1 MVSNVDGGAGLM
13 GKVLIPHG
21 VVAEEAVYKEQIIEE
36 YRGNPFIEAL
46 PPIFSPEE
54 VIDKMIV
61 YPPYNEG
68 ERELDAHYRIH
79 LVQKLFQCFQPLPL
93 HLDLESR
100 ISRVIRQGYLA
111 RNPISRDYVISLN
124 DGYKA
129 IQNCDINTNQQ
140 FRSTACGFTTIGV
153 SGMGKSVS
161 VNRVLSMY
169 PQVIVHSRYKGQ
181 GFSFYQIVW
190 LKLDCPFDGSVKGLC
205 IDFFNKIDQL
215 MGTDY
220 YKKVGSYNR
229 SVDYMLTLI
238 AQVVRS
244 TGLGLLVI
252 DEIQHLCEARGFGD
266 EKMLNFFV
274 TLVNTA
280 GVPVVLIGNPK
291 AMSIL
296 QSEFRQARRGSG
308 QGDMIWDRLEPN
320 DDYELLLDA
329 LWQYQWTRKVSPL
342 TPNIKN
348 ILYEESQ
355 GVIDIVVKLMIMSQS
370 VAITTGIE
378 KVTESLIS
386 QVAKEHFKLVRP
398 MLLAL
403 KSGNMKEIAK
413 YSDISTLEIDY
424 SKVLDQGKRSAKMQA
439 KIRALKK
446 KKEER
451 DKEERGTKAEKA
463 IMKLLEL
470 GIKPKEAQK
479 AVEAVLETE
488 GQEID
493 DGQLIIKA
501 VQSLSS
507 MPSKRKTKEIPKSK
521 DDVRYIVEEGK
532 KEGKTAYEALK
543 EKGYI
548 QKGEDW
554 IFRVG

>member
-1 MVSNVDGGAGLM
+1 
-13 GKVLIPHG
+13 
-21 VVAEEAVYKEQIIEE
+21 
-36 YRGNPFIEAL
+36 
-46 PPIFSPEE
+46 
-54 VIDKMIV
+54 
-61 YPPYNEG
+61 
-68 ERELDAHYRIH
+68 
-79 LVQKLFQCFQPLPL
+79 
-93 HLDLESR
+93 
-100 ISRVIRQGYLA
+100 
-111 RNPISRDYVISLN
+111 
-124 DGYKA
+124 
-129 IQNCDINTNQQ
+129 
-140 FRSTACGFTTIGV
+140 
-153 SGMGKSVS
+153 
-161 VNRVLSMY
+161 
-169 PQVIVHSRYKGQ
+169 
-181 GFSFYQIVW
+181 
-190 LKLDCPFDGSVKGLC
+190 
-205 IDFFNKIDQL
+205 
-215 MGTDY
+215 
-220 YKKVGSYNR
+220 
-229 SVDYMLTLI
+229 
-238 AQVVRS
+238 
-244 TGLGLLVI
+244 
-252 DEIQHLCEARGFGD
+252 
-266 EKMLNFFV
+266 
-274 TLVNTA
+274 
-280 GVPVVLIGNPK
+280 
-291 AMSIL
+291 
-296 QSEFRQARRGSG
+296 
-308 QGDMIWDRLEPN
+308 
-320 DDYELLLDA
+320 
-329 LWQYQWTRKVSPL
+329 
-342 TPNIKN
+342 
-348 ILYEESQ
+348 
-355 GVIDIVVKLMIMSQS
+355 MSQS

-424 SKVLDQGKRSAKMQA
+424 SKVLDQGKQSAKMQA
-439 KIRALKK
+439 KIKALKE

-463 IMKLLEL
+463 IIKLLEL
-470 GIKPKEAQK
+470 GIRPKEAQK

>member
-1 MVSNVDGGAGLM
+1 MAETGL
-13 GKVLIPHG
+13 
-21 VVAEEAVYKEQIIEE
+21 
-36 YRGNPFIEAL
+36 
-46 PPIFSPEE
+46 
-54 VIDKMIV
+54 
-61 YPPYNEG
+61 
-68 ERELDAHYRIH
+68 
-79 LVQKLFQCFQPLPL
+79 
-93 HLDLESR
+93 
-100 ISRVIRQGYLA
+100 
-111 RNPISRDYVISLN
+111 
-124 DGYKA
+124 
-129 IQNCDINTNQQ
+129 
-140 FRSTACGFTTIGV
+140 
-153 SGMGKSVS
+153 
-161 VNRVLSMY
+161 
-169 PQVIVHSRYKGQ
+169 
-181 GFSFYQIVW
+181 
-190 LKLDCPFDGSVKGLC
+190 PFDGSVKGLC

-215 MGTDY
+215 MGTNY
-220 YKKVGSYNR
+220 YSKVGSYNR

-308 QGDMIWDRLEPN
+308 QGDMIWDRLGQN
-320 DDYELLLDA
+320 DDYELLLNA

-342 TPNIKN
+342 TENIKN
-348 ILYEESQ
+348 VLYEESQ
-355 GVIDIVVKLMIMSQS
+355 GVIDIVVKLMVMSQT

-413 YSDISTLEIDY
+413 YSDISTLEIGY
-424 SKVLDQGKRSAKMQA
+424 SKVIDQGKQSAKMQA
-439 KIRALKK
+439 KIKALKEK
-446 KKEER
+446 KDER

-479 AVEAVLETE
+479 AVEAVLGTE
-488 GQEID
+488 GQDID
-493 DGQLIIKA
+493 DGQLVIKA

-507 MPSKRKTKEIPKSK
+507 MPSKKKTKEIPKSK
-521 DDVRYIVEEGK
+521 DDVRYVVEDGK

-543 EKGYI
+543 GKGYI
-548 QKGEDW
+548 QKEEDW